1 MQLNRVC
8 AKPGETRPK
17 EAKATTA
24 RNLHRL
30 LRLMIDGNGSR
41 LHAIRQADSE
51 CKPRKPVTVVLE
63 LGGDMRSNGIKQS
76 PAASGSAYTYWKAT
90 NNSEFYLGYDGFW
103 GSTSSNLSTLHE
115 GTLGS
120 VIRLYGG
127 PIDVNSITRLTELH
141 RGLYLRTEYKTS
153 WETTATPSSQRVDA
167 SLGWAAMSGPWT
179 INLQLGKSIL
189 LRGPELNEANLAS
202 TVEISYALL
211 PTLDLVISA
220 NPLLQRSKEDGRLN
234 SVFTFALYNRF

>member
-1 MQLNRVC
+1 MQSAEQEGLSRYLRLESAVGLEGAEADLN
-8 AKPGETRPK
+8 G
-17 EAKATTA
+17 TTA
-24 RNLHRL
+24 RLGVV
-30 LRLMIDGNGSR
+30 IPSG
-41 LHAIRQADSE
+41 
-51 CKPRKPVTVVLE
+51 PVTVVLE

-90 NNSEFYLGYDGFW
+90 SNSEFYLGYDGFW
-103 GSTSSNLSTLHE
+103 GSTNSNLSTLHE

-220 NPLLQRSKEDGRLN
+220 NPLLQRSKEDGTLN